1 MGHVKLVLKCNN
13 YKLNTTVSYKGK
25 YAEIQQRFDLFNG
38 QTAVLNGV
46 INSAVEIGLDL
57 ISKRDPYLLPKLLSG
72 EKKLSIKVIFS
83 RLEKL
88 SVIRTE
94 SFSTVIAEKDL
105 ITPLT
110 KIIVNN

>member
-1 MGHVKLVLKCNN
+1 MGHVKLVLKCSN
-13 YKLNTTVSYKGK
+13 YKLNRIVSYKGK
-25 YAEIQQRFDLFNG
+25 YAKIEEPVNLFNG
-38 QTAVLNGV
+38 QIAGLNGV
-46 INSAVEIGLDL
+46 INSAIKVGLDL

-88 SVIRTE
+88 SIIKTE
-94 SFSTVIAEKDL
+94 RFSTVIAEKDL